1 MIGLLA
7 ALLAGATLSSGRYAL
22 LTGDD
27 RVAWVWVTALCLS
40 PVLIIAGAM
49 MRALRGAVRG
59 SRKRIDAARAAG
71 RVGIARIDGLRQTN
85 TEINNQP
92 LCELVDA
99 F

>member
-1 MIGLLA
+1 M
-7 ALLAGATLSSGRYAL
+7 
-22 LTGDD
+22 
-27 RVAWVWVTALCLS
+27 
-40 PVLIIAGAM
+40 
-49 MRALRGAVRG
+49 RG